1 MLETLCCL
9 LTYIGD
15 ILGALK
21 RPSDRARSFSPLLE
35 REPLPPE
42 SEGEWTEDLA
52 HDDDDSA
59 GEDSVSSSISVLIK
73 LFLVM

>member
-59 GEDSVSSSISVLIK
+59 GEDSVSSSISVLMT